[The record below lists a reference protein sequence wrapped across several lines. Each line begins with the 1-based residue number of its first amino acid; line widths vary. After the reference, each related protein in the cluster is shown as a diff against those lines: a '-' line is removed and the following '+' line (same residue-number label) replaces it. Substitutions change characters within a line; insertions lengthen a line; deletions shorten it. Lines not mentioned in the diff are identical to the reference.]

1 MFIIIKERMFVNT
14 KYEQIFETFVCVPVG
29 FMVKFIWYILSKYRI
44 ERGDYPNLFI
54 RDRYYPNSYKK
65 RNDRRNIRWLETKIN

>member
-44 ERGDYPNLFI
+44 ERGDYPN
-54 RDRYYPNSYKK
+54 SYK
-65 RNDRRNIRWLETKIN
+65 N

>member
-1 MFIIIKERMFVNT
+1 MFIIIKEQMFVNT

-44 ERGDYPNLFI
+44 ERGDYPN
-54 RDRYYPNSYKK
+54 SYK
-65 RNDRRNIRWLETKIN
+65 NETTGGTYDGWRQK

>member
-14 KYEQIFETFVCVPVG
+14 KYEQIFETFICVPVG

-44 ERGDYPNLFI
+44 KEGTTLIHIKN
-54 RDRYYPNSYKK
+54 
-65 RNDRRNIRWLETKIN
+65 ETTGGTYDGWRQK

>member
-29 FMVKFIWYILSKYRI
+29 FMVKFICDKHYVGVAWYQ
-44 ERGDYPNLFI
+44 
-54 RDRYYPNSYKK
+54 KK
-65 RNDRRNIRWLETKIN
+65 VTIPADWKGESWRQK

>member
-44 ERGDYPNLFI
+44 EGTTLIHIKN
-54 RDRYYPNSYKK
+54 
-65 RNDRRNIRWLETKIN
+65 ETTGGTYDGWRQK